1 VIDPVTTPPGN
12 GAVDRPADSPAATTL
27 AEAARA
33 LAAVAFEGRSAD
45 AALAQVSASAAQR
58 SAVRAVT
65 LGSLRWYWRL
75 DAIGS
80 TLLAGKP
87 MVPALRALLLV
98 GLHQLEHSRR
108 APQLTVS
115 AAVDAARLLHQPRA
129 TGMVNALLRRFL
141 RERAGLLAQAL
152 REPAATGA
160 HPQWL
165 LQALQTAWPAQWPRI
180 IEANN
185 EHPPM
190 TVRVDL
196 SRSSIAGYRA
206 QLAARGLGA
215 QALSWLP
222 TALTLEQPVGVSEL
236 PGFDDG
242 WVSVQDAGAQLAC
255 ALLGVQPGERV
266 LDACA
271 APGGKTGALLEAVD
285 GKLQLIAVDSDGARV
300 SRITDNLRR
309 LRRQAQLVTAD
320 LRGDPKD
327 WSDWSGIGFDRIL
340 VDAPCSATG
349 VIRRHPDIKL
359 LRRPGDIAALAD
371 TQRRILSGCLTLL
384 RPGGTLLYSTCSV
397 LPAENECVV
406 EAVLAAVQS
415 AGRQVRPRPWP
426 PGVGLPADRVPRS
439 IGMQLLP
446 GNAAQ
451 TDGFYYA
458 CLTVT

>member
-1 VIDPVTTPPGN
+1 MSDPVTTPPVT
-12 GAVDRPADSPAATTL
+12 APTDSPAATTL
-27 AEAARA
+27 AQAARA
-33 LAAVAFEGRSAD
+33 LAAVAFEGRSAE
-45 AALAQVSASAAQR
+45 AALARVSVPAAQR

-80 TLLAGKP
+80 ALIAGKP
-87 MVPALRALLLV
+87 LAPALRALLLV
-98 GLHQLEHSRR
+98 GLHQLEYSRR
-108 APQLTVS
+108 APELTVS
-115 AAVDAARLLHQPRA
+115 AAVDAARLLQQPRA
-129 TGMVNALLRRFL
+129 TGLVNALLRRFL
-141 RERAGLLAQAL
+141 RERAALLQRSL
-152 REPAATGA
+152 RDPAATGA
-160 HPQWL
+160 HPEWL
-165 LQALQTAWPAQWPRI
+165 LQALQAAWPTQWPSI

-185 EHPPM
+185 AHPPM
-190 TVRVDL
+190 TLRVDL
-196 SRSSIAGYRA
+196 SRSSIAGYQA
-206 QLAARGLGA
+206 QLAARGLGGHG
-215 QALSWLP
+215 LSWLP
-222 TALTLEQPVGVSEL
+222 TALTLEQPVAVGEL
-236 PGFDDG
+236 PGFADG

-255 ALLGVQPGERV
+255 ALLAVQPGERV

-285 GKLQLIAVDSDGARV
+285 GGLQLVAVDSDGARV
-300 SRITDNLRR
+300 GRIADNLQR

-320 LRGDPKD
+320 LRDDPGG
-327 WSDWSGIGFDRIL
+327 WSAWSATGFDRIL

-371 TQRRILSGCLTLL
+371 TQRRILSRCLALL

-406 EAVLAAVQS
+406 EAVLSAAQA
-415 AGRQVRPRPWP
+415 AGRKVQPLPWP
-426 PGVGLPADRVPRS
+426 PGVGLPTDLVARS
-439 IGMQLLP
+439 IGVQLLP